1 MSLLPRTT
9 LHSDSEH
16 FLLLTD
22 SRNWHTAT
30 NSFELQQEAY
40 IRY

>member
-16 FLLLTD
+16 FLLNSAMDTTVYFAD
-22 SRNWHTAT
+22 SGPV
-30 NSFELQQEAY
+30 
-40 IRY
+40 